1 MSLSSKNLLITG
13 ASGFIGSNFL
23 KIMLPK
29 YPKTNFINLDSLT
42 YASNSDNTSD
52 FINYDNYFFYKADIN
67 DTSFVSKLFKD
78 HKIDSVINF
87 AAESHVDNSI
97 TNPGL
102 FIKTNILGTHNLLQ
116 ISYKN
121 WMNGPF
127 DLKPDF
133 KNAKFLQV
141 STDEVYGSIDNG
153 CFSES
158 SPYSPNSP
166 YSASKASADLIVKSY
181 HSTYGL
187 KTLITLSSN
196 NYGPGQHKEKFIP
209 TIINSIVKDIDIPI
223 YGNGKNVRDWI
234 YVDDNCRAIE
244 LVFKKGV
251 VGESYNIGVNNELTN
266 LDLVQ
271 KIFNVYNSRNKNSQ
285 KELKIKFVDD
295 RFGHDLRYSLNNSK
309 IKNLGWNYVDQ
320 SDNHL
325 LKLIDYYLLK

>member
-1 MSLSSKNLLITG
+1 MSLSAKNLLITG

-42 YASNSDNTSD
+42 YASNFDNTSD

-67 DTSFVSKLFKD
+67 DTSFVSKVFKD

-127 DLKPDF
+127 DLKSDF
-133 KNAKFLQV
+133 KNARFLQV

-266 LDLVQ
+266 LDLVK

-285 KELKIKFVDD
+285 NELKIKFVDD

-309 IKNLGWNYVDQ
+309 IRNLGWNYVDQ

-325 LKLIDYYLLK
+325 VKLIDYYLLK